1 MVASIGFVSVSAE
14 APPAREPDGP
24 QSPGTAERAGSGPK
38 ARTPRPLFVTGGI
51 AACAAAASGLAVLTT
66 LTAIGWITAPH
77 VGLGAGLG
85 GVLRTAALLW
95 LVAHHVG
102 VTVHGAGRIGMLP
115 LGLVLLPGT
124 LLALAGR
131 WVVHAGAV
139 TRLRHVG
146 YAAVALALPYT
157 LLAGALAVASRS
169 AQAAPSLWQAVIASF
184 LLAVVAGGLG
194 AARGLAPWSRLTRL
208 MPPRPRSI
216 ILGMLGASA
225 LLTAA
230 GAALAGVSLAV
241 HLPEVKAATNALA
254 PGPAGAALLLL
265 AQLAYAPNAIIWA
278 VAYVLGPGF
287 AFGAGT
293 VVAPTGS
300 ALGAVPVFPMLAA
313 LPGGARS
320 AGPAWVTVLVLA
332 TPYLA
337 GVFAGIVTV
346 RITPTPVI
354 EAAAL
359 WGFAAGTATGA
370 LAGLA
375 AAFAGGPL
383 GDGRLA
389 EVGPSGWQVGLVAML
404 EIGVTAALTAAAAT
418 WLLFRRKTPRSH
430 HPSETEHPSE
440 PAAEPGVLVGVID
453 ENDDAGGHR
462 IYVNPWAGEEEDAED
477 ELPAV
482 LQDAD
487 LPAHRV
493 GQLGV
498 AGLLG
503 SHRVRAGHA
512 VGIGAQLRPE
522 HRQDQQP
529 QQAECEAEPAEHDPA
544 DRPAWPDRA
553 AAPRPPVDGDAE
565 PHRCHGEQQGQDGHE
580 HAATQVAEPQRQA
593 EQAEHAQRERRQG
606 LLPRGRVG
614 RWQLPGRQHPSRL
627 CSAPARWLIS
637 GHRVLFC
644 PVRRATGPRALGWLR
659 DLAAGGTR
667 LRRGDQPAGLDRRLR

>member
-1 MVASIGFVSVSAE
+1 VSVSAE
-14 APPAREPDGP
+14 APAREPDGP
-24 QSPGTAERAGSGPK
+24 RPPGGPGPPSPGS
-38 ARTPRPLFVTGGI
+38 RTRPARPLVVTGGI
-51 AACAAAASGLAVLTT
+51 AACAAAASGLAALTT

-77 VGLGAGLG
+77 VGIGTGLG

-102 VTVHGAGRIGMLP
+102 VTVRGAGRIGMLP
-115 LGLVLLPGT
+115 LGLVLLPGA

-146 YAAVALALPYT
+146 YAAIALALPYT

-169 AQAAPSLWQAVIASF
+169 AQAAPSLWQAVVASF

-194 AARGLAPWSRLTRL
+194 AARGLAPWSRLASL
-208 MPPRPRSI
+208 MPARPRSI
-216 ILGMLGASA
+216 ILGMLGALA
-225 LLTAA
+225 LLGAV
-230 GAALAGVSLAV
+230 GAALAGASLAV
-241 HLPEVKAATNALA
+241 HLPEVKAASNALA

-265 AQLAYAPNAIIWA
+265 AQVAYAPNAIIWA

-293 VVAPTGS
+293 VVTPTGS

-313 LPGGARS
+313 LPTGGRS
-320 AGPAWVTVLVLA
+320 AGPAWLTVLVLA
-332 TPYLA
+332 MPYLA

-346 RITPTPVI
+346 RIMPTPVI
-354 EAAAL
+354 EVAAL
-359 WGFAAGTATGA
+359 WGCTAGAATGA
-370 LAGLA
+370 VAGLG

-389 EVGPSGWQVGLVAML
+389 TVGPSGWQVALVAVL

-418 WLLFRRKTPRSH
+418 WLMFRKVPRSR
-430 HPSETEHPSE
+430 PAEETHRPPQ
-440 PAAEPGVLVGVID
+440 PAPAEGIRVGVID
-453 ENDDAGGHR
+453 ETDDADGHR
-462 IYVNPWAGEEEDAED
+462 IYVNPWAYEEEDPDD

-487 LPAHRV
+487 LAADRV
-493 GQLGV
+493 GELSA

-503 SHRVRAGHA
+503 AHRIGAAHA
-512 VGIGAQLRPE
+512 VGVRAQLRPE

-529 QQAECEAEPAEHDPA
+529 QRAERQAESAQHDPA
-544 DRPAWPDRA
+544 DRAARPGRA
-553 AAPRPPVDGDAE
+553 AAPRPAAGVDPE
-565 PHRCHGEQQGQDGHE
+565 PDRDRAEQQGHDGHQ
-580 HAATQVAEPQRQA
+580 HAATQVTQPEGQA
-593 EQAEHAQRERRQG
+593 EQAEDAQHERRQG
-606 LLPRGRVG
+606 LLPQGRVW
-614 RWQLPGRQHPSRL
+614 RWQLPGRQHPARL
-627 CSAPARWLIS
+627 CPAPSVRWLIS

-644 PVRRATGPRALGWLR
+644 PVRQAP
-659 DLAAGGTR
+659 D
-667 LRRGDQPAGLDRRLR
+667 PVP

>member
-1 MVASIGFVSVSAE
+1 VSVSADPRSAVDPE
-14 APPAREPDGP
+14 HAGPGPRTRPAR
-24 QSPGTAERAGSGPK
+24 
-38 ARTPRPLFVTGGI
+38 PLVVTGGI

-77 VGLGAGLG
+77 VGIGTGLG

-115 LGLVLLPGT
+115 LGLVLLPGS

-169 AQAAPSLWQAVIASF
+169 AQAAPSLWQAVVASF
-184 LLAVVAGGLG
+184 LLALVAGGLG
-194 AARGLAPWSRLTRL
+194 AARGLAPWARLARL
-208 MPPRPRSI
+208 MPARPRSI

-225 LLTAA
+225 LLGAV
-230 GAALAGVSLAV
+230 GAALAGASLAV
-241 HLPEVKAATNALA
+241 HLPEVKAATDALA
-254 PGPAGAALLLL
+254 PGAAGAALLLL
-265 AQLAYAPNAIIWA
+265 AQLAYVPNAIIWA

-287 AFGAGT
+287 AFGTGT

-300 ALGAVPVFPMLAA
+300 ALGALPVFPMLAA
-313 LPGGARS
+313 LPSGARS
-320 AGPAWVTVLVLA
+320 AGPAWVSVLVLA

-359 WGFAAGTATGA
+359 WGFAAGAATGA
-370 LAGLA
+370 ASGLA
-375 AAFAGGPL
+375 AAFSGGPL

-389 EVGPSGWQVGLVAML
+389 TVGPSGWQVGLVAML

-418 WLLFRRKTPRSH
+418 WLMFRRRTPRSRAR
-430 HPSETEHPSE
+430 EDTEHPSE
-440 PAAEPGVLVGVID
+440 PVEPIRFGVID
-453 ENDDAGGHR
+453 ETDDIGGHR
-462 IYVNPWAGEEEDAED
+462 IYVNPWADEEENPED

-482 LQDAD
+482 LQSAD
-487 LPAHRV
+487 LVADRV
-493 GQLGV
+493 GELSA

-503 SHRVRAGHA
+503 GHRVRAAHA
-512 VGIGAQLRPE
+512 AVVRVQLRPE
-522 HRQDQQP
+522 HRQYQQP
-529 QQAECEAEPAEHDPA
+529 QGAE
-544 DRPAWPDRA
+544 R
-553 AAPRPPVDGDAE
+553 
-565 PHRCHGEQQGQDGHE
+565 
-580 HAATQVAEPQRQA
+580 
-593 EQAEHAQRERRQG
+593 
-606 LLPRGRVG
+606 
-614 RWQLPGRQHPSRL
+614 
-627 CSAPARWLIS
+627 
-637 GHRVLFC
+637 
-644 PVRRATGPRALGWLR
+644 
-659 DLAAGGTR
+659 
-667 LRRGDQPAGLDRRLR
+667 

>member
-1 MVASIGFVSVSAE
+1 MSVSAE

-24 QSPGTAERAGSGPK
+24 QSPGGAERAGSGPK
-38 ARTPRPLFVTGGI
+38 ARPPRPLVVTGGI

-77 VGLGAGLG
+77 VGIGAGLG

-194 AARGLAPWSRLTRL
+194 AARGLAPWSRLSRL

-241 HLPEVKAATNALA
+241 HLPEVTAATNALA

-300 ALGAVPVFPMLAA
+300 ALGALPVFPMLAA
-313 LPGGARS
+313 LPAGARS

-359 WGFAAGTATGA
+359 WGFAAGAATGA

-389 EVGPSGWQVGLVAML
+389 AVGPSGWQVGLVAML

-418 WLLFRRKTPRSH
+418 WLLFRQVRLGGRPAEKAERDR
-430 HPSETEHPSE
+430 E
-440 PAAEPGVLVGVID
+440 PTAQPGILVGVTD
-453 ENDDAGGHR
+453 ETDDIGGHR
-462 IYVNPWAGEEEDAED
+462 IYVNPWAGEEEDVGD

-482 LQDAD
+482 QDAD
-487 LPAHRV
+487 LAAHRV
-493 GQLGV
+493 GELCV
-498 AGLLG
+498 ADLLG
-503 SHRVRAGHA
+503 GHRVRAGHA
-512 VGIGAQLRPE
+512 GGIRAQLRPE

-529 QQAECEAEPAEHDPA
+529 QQAEREAEPAEHDPA
-544 DRPAWPDRA
+544 DRPAWPGRA

-565 PHRCHGEQQGQDGHE
+565 PHRRHGEQQGQAGHE
-580 HAATQVAEPQRQA
+580 HAAAQVAEPQRQA

-606 LLPRGRVG
+606 LLPRGGVR

-627 CSAPARWLIS
+627 CPAPARWLIS
-637 GHRVLFC
+637 GHRVLLC
-644 PVRRATGPRALGWLR
+644 PVRQAAGPRALG
-659 DLAAGGTR
+659 
-667 LRRGDQPAGLDRRLR
+667 

>member
-1 MVASIGFVSVSAE
+1 VSVSAQ
-14 APPAREPDGP
+14 APPAREPGDSGSPATPGGTGP
-24 QSPGTAERAGSGPK
+24 ES
-38 ARTPRPLFVTGGI
+38 RTRPPRPLVVTGGI

-77 VGLGAGLG
+77 VGIGTGLG

-115 LGLVLLPGT
+115 LGLVLLPGS

-184 LLAVVAGGLG
+184 LLALVAGGLG
-194 AARGLAPWSRLTRL
+194 AARGLAPWGRLARL
-208 MPPRPRSI
+208 MPARPRSI
-216 ILGMLGASA
+216 ILGMLGALA
-225 LLTAA
+225 LLGVA
-230 GAALAGVSLAV
+230 GAALAGASLAI
-241 HLPEVKAATNALA
+241 HLPEVKAATDALA
-254 PGPAGAALLLL
+254 PSAAGAALLLL

-278 VAYVLGPGF
+278 VAYALGPGF

-300 ALGAVPVFPMLAA
+300 ALGALPVFPMLAA
-313 LPGGARS
+313 LPPGARS
-320 AGPAWVTVLVLA
+320 AGPTWVSILVLA

-337 GVFAGIVTV
+337 GLFAGIVTV

-359 WGFAAGTATGA
+359 WGFVAGAATGA
-370 LAGLA
+370 VTGLA

-389 EVGPSGWQVGLVAML
+389 TVGPSGWQVGLVATL

-418 WLLFRRKTPRSH
+418 WLMFRRAQGGLGERVAPPRAGGSRGVA
-430 HPSETEHPSE
+430 P
-440 PAAEPGVLVGVID
+440 PGVTGVID
-453 ENDDAGGHR
+453 ETDDIGGHR
-462 IYVNPWAGEEEDAED
+462 IYVNPWAGEEEDPED

-487 LPAHRV
+487 LA
-493 GQLGV
+493 
-498 AGLLG
+498 
-503 SHRVRAGHA
+503 
-512 VGIGAQLRPE
+512 
-522 HRQDQQP
+522 
-529 QQAECEAEPAEHDPA
+529 A
-544 DRPAWPDRA
+544 D
-553 AAPRPPVDGDAE
+553 
-565 PHRCHGEQQGQDGHE
+565 
-580 HAATQVAEPQRQA
+580 
-593 EQAEHAQRERRQG
+593 
-606 LLPRGRVG
+606 
-614 RWQLPGRQHPSRL
+614 
-627 CSAPARWLIS
+627 
-637 GHRVLFC
+637 
-644 PVRRATGPRALGWLR
+644 
-659 DLAAGGTR
+659 
-667 LRRGDQPAGLDRRLR
+667 

>member
-1 MVASIGFVSVSAE
+1 VSVSAE
-14 APPAREPDGP
+14 APPGREPDDRP
-24 QSPGTAERAGSGPK
+24 SPAAPEQDGSGTR
-38 ARTPRPLFVTGGI
+38 ARPARPLVVTGAI
-51 AACAAAASGLAVLTT
+51 AACAAAASGLAALTT

-77 VGLGAGLG
+77 VGIGSGLA
-85 GVLRTAALLW
+85 GVLRTASLLW

-157 LLAGALAVASRS
+157 LLAGALAVACRS
-169 AQAAPSLWQAVIASF
+169 TQAAPSLWQAVVASF
-184 LLAVVAGGLG
+184 LLALGAGGLG
-194 AARGLAPWSRLTRL
+194 AARGLAPWSRLVSL
-208 MPPRPRSI
+208 LPARPRSI
-216 ILGMLGASA
+216 VLGVLGASA

-241 HLPEVKAATNALA
+241 HLPEVKAASDALA

-300 ALGAVPVFPMLAA
+300 ALGALPVFPMLAA
-313 LPGGARS
+313 LPSGGR
-320 AGPAWVTVLVLA
+320 PTWVTILVLA

-359 WGFAAGTATGA
+359 WGFAAGAATGA
-370 LAGLA
+370 VAGLA
-375 AAFAGGPL
+375 AAFSGGPL

-404 EIGVTAALTAAAAT
+404 EIGVTAALTAAVAT
-418 WLLFRRKTPRSH
+418 WLMFRRTTGKILRSRPAEEPECAPAH
-430 HPSETEHPSE
+430 VETE
-440 PAAEPGVLVGVID
+440 GIRVGIID
-453 ENDDAGGHR
+453 ETDDVGGHR
-462 IYVNPWAGEEEDAED
+462 IYVNPWAYED
-477 ELPAV
+477 EPDEELAAV
-482 LQDAD
+482 LQHAD
-487 LPAHRV
+487 LAADRV
-493 GQLGV
+493 VELGV
-498 AGLLG
+498 AGLLDG
-503 SHRVRAGHA
+503 HRIRAAHA
-512 VGIGAQLRPE
+512 VGVRAQLRPE
-522 HRQDQQP
+522 HRQYQQP
-529 QQAECEAEPAEHDPA
+529 QRAEGQAEPAEHDRGERA
-544 DRPAWPDRA
+544 ARPGRA
-553 AAPRPPVDGDAE
+553 AAPGPAAGADAE
-565 PHRCHGEQQGQDGHE
+565 PDRRRGEQERHDGHE
-580 HAATQVAEPQRQA
+580 HAAAHVAEPERQA
-593 EQAEHAQRERRQG
+593 EQAEHAHHERRQG
-606 LLPRGRVG
+606 LLPQSRVR
-614 RWQLPGRQHPSRL
+614 RWQRPGRPHPSLL
-627 CSAPARWLIS
+627 CSAPARRLIS
-637 GHRVLFC
+637 GHRVPFC
-644 PVRRATGPRALGWLR
+644 PVRQATGPRALGWLR
-659 DLAAGGTR
+659 DIPAGGAR
-667 LRRGDQPAGLDRRLR
+667 FRGGDQPAGPDRRLR